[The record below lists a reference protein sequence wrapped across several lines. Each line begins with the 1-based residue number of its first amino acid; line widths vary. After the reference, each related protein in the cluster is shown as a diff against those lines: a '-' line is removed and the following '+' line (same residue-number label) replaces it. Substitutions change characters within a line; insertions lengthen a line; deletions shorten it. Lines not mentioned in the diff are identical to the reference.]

1 MARRFRRGGKKPA
14 AGGEG
19 TGWSLDTDAILGS
32 VKRGG
37 GMARFATGA
46 GVAGIT
52 FLGLMALLFVSCRQV
67 SAGEACVVTRFGKVR
82 SVAEPGLNFGIGNKY
97 QCFSTRSLVYE
108 TVENPRESGADFTDF
123 PVDAR
128 TRDGQQIDRVTYSVR
143 FRLPPDR
150 AATTFR
156 EVARTTDQIVE
167 RVVKF
172 HSRSIVRNSMQEYPA
187 DKLYSSQIDDVVK
200 EIEAEIRPELESKGL
215 ILEAFTIRKID
226 FNEAYEQA
234 VNARQIA
241 AENVKRA
248 EQEALAAETKA
259 KGEALAE
266 IEKAKGD
273 AEAQRLRAAAEAE
286 SIRLR
291 GEALRL
297 NPSVAQLEFF
307 EAIKAG
313 KVQFL
318 PSNGIQTLLPVPTE
332 TPR

>member
-1 MARRFRRGGKKPA
+1 M
-14 AGGEG
+14 
-19 TGWSLDTDAILGS
+19 LGS

-46 GVAGIT
+46 GVAGLI
-52 FLGLMALLFVSCRQV
+52 FLGLVALFFFSFQQV

-82 SVAEPGLNFGIGNKY
+82 GVAEPGLNFGVGNKY
-97 QCFSTRSLVYE
+97 HCFSTRSLVYE

-143 FRLPPDR
+143 FRVPPDR
-150 AATTFR
+150 AASIFN
-156 EVARTTDQIVE
+156 EVARTNDQVVE
-167 RVVKF
+167 RLVKF

-200 EIEAEIRPELESKGL
+200 EIEAKIRPELEAKGL
-215 ILEAFTIRKID
+215 IMEAFTVRKID
-226 FNEAYEQA
+226 FNEAYETA

-297 NPSVAQLEFF
+297 NPGVAQLEFF